1 MTQASRLR
9 GWGTGLLAAAVVSLL
24 LGAGFVVT
32 ATDPAPGAAAAPEVV
47 VSVPAPAPTGTP
59 APPPVVVD
67 LEPGG
72 PAGADRAGQPGEGP
86 VPPPGAPVTLDIPAI
101 GVAAEPLLGLGLNP
115 DDTVEVP
122 TDYARAGWFDRG
134 PAPGEVGSAVILG
147 HVDSFRG
154 PAVFFRLRELRP
166 GDRVEVGLADGST
179 GLFAVTA
186 VETYPKEQFPAR
198 RVYASTG
205 SRDLQLVTCG
215 GEFDRGTGHYL
226 ANVVVYTSMVGT
238 LPV

>member
-1 MTQASRLR
+1 MTRSSRLR
-9 GWGTGLLAAAVVSLL
+9 RWGVGLLAAAAVSLM
-24 LGAGFVVT
+24 LGAGFVIS
-32 ATDPAPGAAAAPEVV
+32 ATDPAPGAAVTAEALGSAGSAPLPAAPPLPPE
-47 VSVPAPAPTGTP
+47 SVPQAAPGADPTGRHADP
-59 APPPVVVD
+59 VPPS
-67 LEPGG
+67 
-72 PAGADRAGQPGEGP
+72 EGP
-86 VPPPGAPVTLDIPAI
+86 VTLHIPSIDLSA
-101 GVAAEPLLGLGLNP
+101 GPLSGLGLNP

-122 TDYARAGWFDRG
+122 TDFARAGWFELG
-134 PAPGEVGSAVILG
+134 PSPGEIGSAVILG
-147 HVDSFRG
+147 HVDSLRG

-166 GDRVEVGLADGST
+166 GDRVDVELADGST
-179 GLFAVTA
+179 ARFAVTA

-238 LPV
+238 VAAG

>member
-1 MTQASRLR
+1 MAQASRLR
-9 GWGTGLLAAAVVSLL
+9 GWGTGLLAAAVVLLL
-24 LGAGFVVT
+24 LGAGLVVST
-32 ATDPAPGAAAAPEVV
+32 TGPAPGVVAAPEVP
-47 VSVPAPAPTGTP
+47 VSVPTGAP

-67 LEPGG
+67 REPGLEPPSGT
-72 PAGADRAGQPGEGP
+72 AGQQVEGP
-86 VPPPGAPVTLDIPAI
+86 VPPTGAPVTLDIPAI
-101 GVAAEPLLGLGLNP
+101 GVAAEPLLGLGLNA

-147 HVDSFRG
+147 HVDSSRG

-198 RVYASTG
+198 RVYASMG

-215 GEFDRGTGHYL
+215 GEFDRVTGHYL